1 MKKNLTKTESINQ
14 QEDINISENE
24 IENIDI
30 DNDIIDDEEIID
42 DEIENDP
49 GEAYTED
56 MIQFYLNSI
65 GDIPLL
71 TADEEKELAK
81 KVEEGDEEA
90 KKKFITANLR
100 LVVNIAKNYVNRGL
114 PFNDLIQ
121 EGNIGLIKAI
131 EKFDYRRNFKFST
144 YATWWIKQA
153 ITRALSNDSR
163 TIRYPVHIVERYNK
177 FKAIEKNLTLELGRE
192 PTIEEIAERLQVT
205 TQKAADIQMSIKN
218 ITSLDMTI
226 GEDQDTTLESMTI
239 DESTD
244 TPEEEIIKS
253 DMKEQIQKLLET
265 LSEKEKK
272 IIEMRMGFLDGETHT
287 LEEVG
292 NVIGVTRERI
302 RQIEAKAI
310 RKLRI
315 SARKMQI
322 KDFTDGIRQ
331 KI

>member
-163 TIRYPVHIVERYNK
+163 TIRYPVHIVERYNN